1 MNGIAPFQPKRRRLE
16 LSGRKEAQNTKTARS
31 KSTVLI
37 PCVLFFAGGDCEVV
51 C

>member
-16 LSGRKEAQNTKTARS
+16 LSGRKEAQNRRRREANRQYS
-31 KSTVLI
+31 FRASCFLREV
-37 PCVLFFAGGDCEVV
+37 CEVV